1 MGMGQQ
7 QGNQER
13 ERTTWLA
20 EDEDI
25 WGTAPTVGPASIGR
39 GFAELDEDTDDYDD
53 YDEAPAGSRRTQHRQ
68 GAQW

>member
-1 MGMGQQ
+1 MGAGGQQ

-39 GFAELDEDTDDYDD
+39 GFDDLDDDVDSYDD
-53 YDEAPAGSRRTQHRQ
+53 FAEPAAGSRRTQYRQ
-68 GAQW
+68 GAQ

>member
-1 MGMGQQ
+1 MGGQQ

-25 WGTAPTVGPASIGR
+25 WGTAPTLGPASIG
-39 GFAELDEDTDDYDD
+39 GDFTDFGEDTDDYA
-53 YDEAPAGSRRTQHRQ
+53 EPPAGSGHTQHRQ
-68 GAQW
+68 GAY